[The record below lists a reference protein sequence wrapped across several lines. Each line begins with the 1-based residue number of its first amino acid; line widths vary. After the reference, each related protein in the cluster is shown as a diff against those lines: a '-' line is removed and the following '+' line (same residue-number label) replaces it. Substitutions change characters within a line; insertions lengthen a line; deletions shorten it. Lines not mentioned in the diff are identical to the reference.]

1 MSDDWKENRVHKNVK
16 DTLEKS
22 EFGDMQKMLR
32 DALPPVD
39 ELENGAELRRDLWP
53 EMLHRL
59 ERLRLRVPWFDWALL
74 AAAAAA
80 AIFFPALIPALLYHL

>member
-59 ERLRLRVPWFDWALL
+59 ERPRLRVPWFDWVL
-74 AAAAAA
+74 AAAVAAA
-80 AIFFPALIPALLYHL
+80 LLLFPNAIPALLYQL